1 MAHDGEEEEHFED
14 VDEDENAEEDIET
27 GEGQVGEAAEEGIG
41 QEWNPKHAGGQKEA
55 GLELAVFGVE
65 EGEGEGEG
73 HRADDDEEKQ
83 DQRDLF
89 AGVHVRDSG

>member
-1 MAHDGEEEEHFED
+1 VAHDGEEKEHLEN
-14 VDEDENAEEDIET
+14 VDQDKHGEEDIEA
-27 GEGQVGEAAEEGIG
+27 GERQVGEDAEEGIG
-41 QEWNPKHAGGQKEA
+41 QERNPEHAGGQKEA

-73 HRADDDEEKQ
+73 DRADDNKEKQ

-89 AGVHVRDSG
+89 ARMHVRDSG